1 MLRILSPTSLFGDR
15 CGVFGDRCGDCAE
28 WVDFCGLC
36 CVSDDVSR
44 QYLKESYLSRTLAT
58 GTLCSRSYRHSRH
71 PVFRPPVLPSYSLP
85 VLPPSSTKVLQSSS
99 PPVFQSTSLPV
110 LPPSSPPTHLTS
122 LAGGDRADRVAGA
135 GRRPL
140 PAPPDQPRDR
150 DEGH

>member
-58 GTLCSRSYRHSRH
+58 GTLCSRSYRHSSYQIRSLSTFMNRC
-71 PVFRPPVLPSYSLP
+71 PPGSSPPAIQSSALRSSRPIVFPSSRPPVLKSYSP
-85 VLPPSSTKVLQSSS
+85 QVLQSSS
-99 PPVFQSTSLPV
+99 LPV
-110 LPPSSPPTHLTS
+110 YQSNSPPTLQS
-122 LAGGDRADRVAGA
+122 SRPSDLP
-135 GRRPL
+135 RRW
-140 PAPPDQPRDR
+140 
-150 DEGH
+150 